1 MALDNPDP
9 GFRDYLSALRRR
21 RFVVVAAAAGA
32 LLAAVVFSQ
41 LQTPRYAATAELLL
55 RQRTTEAL
63 FNQDNGQRNDPT
75 RALNTEIRVLNSGP
89 VQDRVR
95 KKLGVV
101 PDVSGRP
108 IGQTD
113 VVAIR
118 VESNDAKLAAAAA
131 NAYAEAYIDHRRTQ
145 AVDDLFQAGQ
155 KIQEKL
161 AELQRQIDAASPTQQ
176 VSLEENRAFF
186 ESERDKLQLTAE
198 LTTGGAEIV
207 KHATVPSDPFSP
219 TPVRNAVVALS
230 LGLLI
235 GAGVALLIEY
245 LDDSIKDKEGLE
257 RAASG
262 LPVLG
267 LIPAVPGWK
276 AKDESRIVSIS
287 EPTSP
292 PAEAYRT
299 LRTAVEFLGLDR
311 PVRVIQVT
319 SPRARE
325 GKTTTV
331 SNLGVALAGAGYEVV
346 VVCCDLR
353 RPRLHEFFGVSNTK
367 GFTSLLLGESPAA
380 SLQPVPNVDRLGI
393 LPSGP
398 IPPNPS
404 ELLSSRRA
412 GEVLASL
419 PTDRRIVIV
428 DSPPVL
434 PVTDALVLARWV
446 DVTLLV
452 CSVSETS
459 RKEVARAVELL
470 KHVDA
475 PLVGTILNGVKAE
488 GSYGYEYAYAYAY
501 GGKGQNGSRRQRVG
515 RTRRPLRA
523 TPQSRRTDE
532 G

>member
-1 MALDNPDP
+1 MALDSPEL

-21 RFVVVAAAAGA
+21 RFIVIAAAASA
-32 LLAAVVFSQ
+32 LLAALVFSQ
-41 LQTPRYAATAELLL
+41 LQTPRYEATAELLL
-55 RQRTTEAL
+55 RQRATEAL
-63 FNQDNGQRNDPT
+63 FNEDSRQRSDPT

-89 VQDRVR
+89 VQEIVQR
-95 KKLGVV
+95 KIGAV
-101 PDVSGRP
+101 PEVSGTP

-113 VVAIR
+113 VVAVR
-118 VESNDAKLAAAAA
+118 VASEDAKLAAAGA

-161 AELQRQIDAASPTQQ
+161 AQLQQQLDEASPTQR
-176 VSLEENRAFF
+176 VSLEQNRAFF
-186 ESERDKLQLTAE
+186 ENERDKLQLTAQ
-198 LTTGGAEIV
+198 LASGGAEIV
-207 KHATVPSDPFSP
+207 KRAKVPTDPYSP
-219 TPVRNAVVALS
+219 TPVRNGIVAMS

-235 GAGVALLIEY
+235 GAGAALLIEY
-245 LDDSIKDKEGLE
+245 IDDSIKDKDGLE
-257 RAASG
+257 RASSG

-267 LIPAVPGWK
+267 LIPAVQGWK
-276 AKDESRIVSIS
+276 AKDETRIVSLN

-331 SNLGVALAGAGYEVV
+331 SNLGVALARAGYEVV
-346 VVCCDLR
+346 VVDCDLR
-353 RPRLHEFFGVSNTK
+353 RPRLHEFFGLPNAK
-367 GFTSLLLGESPAA
+367 GFTSVVLGENLTT
-380 SLQPVPNVDRLGI
+380 SLQPVPNVDRLAV

-398 IPPNPS
+398 TPPNPS
-404 ELLSSRRA
+404 ELLSSRRT

-419 PTDRRIVIV
+419 PTERRIVLV

-446 DVTLLV
+446 DVTLMV
-452 CSVSETS
+452 CSASETS

-475 PLVGTILNGVKAE
+475 PLVGTILNGVKAD
-488 GSYGYEYAYAYAY
+488 GSYAYEYAYSY
-501 GGKGQNGSRRQRVG
+501 GGKSQNGSSRQRS
-515 RTRRPLRA
+515 
-523 TPQSRRTDE
+523 SRSRSTL
-532 G
+532 